1 MKDIVLVGIG
11 GLLGAISRFVTGRWL
26 SAIFPMPGHMV
37 TLVINASGSMLLGF
51 IIAKAAGSSLVG
63 RWQVFLAAGF
73 CGSFTT
79 FSSWVLDIAN
89 LMEQASLR
97 TAASHAFVGVLVGV
111 AALAVG
117 VFLGRHWPVP
127 FDPAHIVQALRA
139 PWWAR

>member
-26 SAIFPMPGHMV
+26 SAIYPMPGHVV
-37 TLVINASGSMLLGF
+37 TLVINASGSLLLGF
-51 IIAKAAGSSLVG
+51 IIARAAGSGQIG
-63 RWQVFLAAGF
+63 RWQVFLVAGF

-89 LMEQASLR
+89 LSEQASLR
-97 TAASHAFVGVLVGV
+97 AAAGHAFVSVLVGV

-117 VFLGRHWPVP
+117 VFVGRHWPVP
-127 FDPAHIVQALRA
+127 FELRDIVRA
-139 PWWAR
+139 VRVPWWAR